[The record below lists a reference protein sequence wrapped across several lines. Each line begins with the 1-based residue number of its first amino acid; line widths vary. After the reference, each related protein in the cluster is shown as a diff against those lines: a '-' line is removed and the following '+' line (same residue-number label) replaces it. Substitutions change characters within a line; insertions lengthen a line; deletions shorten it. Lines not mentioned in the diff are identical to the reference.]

1 MQSLALEVITN
12 IKIIA
17 TRNFLVHFFW
27 SKFKNTFTDNFKG
40 YNCFVITK
48 KRSLINR
55 TEIPLVACR
64 FDEID
69 CDKNAFRH
77 FKLSI
82 FHHGLSDCYTFNGG
96 RNLNEEPEELRYQKL
111 RGFMAGLRVFF

>member
-1 MQSLALEVITN
+1 MLFGLFIAFSHESIRQYQRYEVVTHISTVN
-12 IKIIA
+12 DGNMI
-17 TRNFLVHFFW
+17 FPSV
-27 SKFKNTFTDNFKG
+27 TF
-40 YNCFVITK
+40 CFVITK